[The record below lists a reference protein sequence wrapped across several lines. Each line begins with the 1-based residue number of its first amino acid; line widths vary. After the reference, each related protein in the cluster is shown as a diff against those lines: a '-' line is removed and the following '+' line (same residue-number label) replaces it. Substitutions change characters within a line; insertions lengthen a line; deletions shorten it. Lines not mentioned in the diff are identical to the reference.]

1 MRPRPLLL
9 AALSALAALVT
20 GCVESRPGAFVDAST
35 PPAPEKQSAA
45 PMPPAPPQT
54 APLLPPGLAEGG
66 NLPKTI
72 TPVEAVGLALRNN
85 PATRQ
90 SWFQARAAA
99 AEVGSKRAEYYPS
112 VELDGSW
119 IRQKGAF
126 LNGQT
131 VYYQTTYGPTALL
144 NWLLFDFGGR
154 AADVA
159 EAQALLAEA
168 NAAHDAV
175 LNDVILQVLQAYYGY
190 EGAKSLLSA
199 QEASL
204 KQAEENL
211 RAAEERHRAGV
222 ATIADVLQART
233 TASQQRLA
241 YDTVQ
246 GQIAV
251 IRGALATSLGVPA
264 NTPIEAGELPE
275 NLDLDR
281 VTKTVDDLIAQAEK
295 QRPDLAAARSAA
307 IAAER
312 HVASLRSNLYPTLG
326 GAASGGRTY
335 FGGAGAGA
343 STDIYTVGVLL
354 RIPVFTGF
362 QSQYDLRKAEEER
375 GAADAGAL
383 SVEQLVI
390 QQVWASYYSVKTAA
404 QRTRTAR
411 DLLASARESA
421 DVTRG
426 RYTAGVGSIL
436 DLLTAESALA
446 SARAQ
451 EVGARAE
458 FLFALAQLAHDV
470 GSIEPVVKEAP

>member
-1 MRPRPLLL
+1 MKRWPPAAL
-9 AALSALAALVT
+9 AAAAALVT
-20 GCVESRPGAFVDAST
+20 GCVEMRPKAFVDAST
-35 PPAPEKQSAA
+35 PPAPEKLMVA
-45 PMPPAPPQT
+45 PMPPAPPT
-54 APLLPPGLAEGG
+54 AAQGASPPELPAAGAAPM
-66 NLPKTI
+66 TI
-72 TPVEAVGLALRNN
+72 SPSEAVDVALRNN

-90 SWFQARAAA
+90 AWYRARAAA
-99 AEVGSKRAEYYPS
+99 ATVGSKRSAYYPY
-112 VELDGSW
+112 VELDGSYL
-119 IRQKGAF
+119 RQKNAAF
-126 LNGQT
+126 GGQT
-131 VYYQTTYGPTALL
+131 IYHQTTYGPSAIL
-144 NWLLFDFGGR
+144 NWLLLDFGGR

-159 EAQALLAEA
+159 EAEALLAEA
-168 NAAHDAV
+168 NAGHDAV

-211 RAAEERHRAGV
+211 SAAEERHRAGV

-264 NTPIEAGELPE
+264 NTPVEAGELPD

-281 VTKTVDDLIAQAEK
+281 VTRTVDDFIAEAER

-312 HVASLRSNLYPTLG
+312 HVASVRSNLYPTLG
-326 GAASGGRTY
+326 GALTGGRTY
-335 FGGAGAGA
+335 FGGSATTN
-343 STDIYTVGVLL
+343 STDLYSAGVLL
-354 RIPVFTGF
+354 RIPLFTGF
-362 QSQYDLRKAEEER
+362 QRQYDLRRAEEER
-375 GAADAGAL
+375 GAADAAAL
-383 SVEQLVI
+383 SLEQLVI
-390 QQVWASYYSVKTAA
+390 QQVWASYYNVKTAA

-411 DLLASARESA
+411 DLLASARQSA
-421 DVTRG
+421 EVTRG

-470 GSIEPVVKEAP
+470 GSIEPRVKEAP